1 MPLGG
6 GKEKDKHAPK
16 QPAYLS
22 IQIKAVKGV
31 PTEHFG
37 EVCCRI
43 QCGAIQGETTFK
55 KCNAGNTP
63 SWSYSDGGFIF
74 DLAQCRIP
82 DDYPLLG
89 KQQHTPGQ
97 VELQVWG
104 RSTRGT
110 VDLLGFTETTAA
122 LGKGRTE
129 TLRCPLISSSPPQ
142 PSLGTPPPPPPAPT
156 KEKEKEKKVW
166 LAGFGG
172 LPGGGGGGG
181 GGDDASSNAG
191 DLAIHCDLLL
201 MTEEGYATF
210 SSSDKRKGLARV
222 SVNSMYLP
230 GYGLRPSDQLTGG
243 SSEMGTPASV
253 LPQNLTGLLLRAS
266 RASPLTF
273 ADANRRSLATT
284 TASRDDLEALKY
296 NSPMEIACANRDVL
310 RGLVGRVEMLNTE
323 CSSLS
328 GMVSTVEEDVAVL
341 KTVAED
347 HQESMDATREEALSA
362 LSDVRKTVEHLT
374 VRQKVLEAD
383 KEKMAED
390 VKKVVARLHAVDH
403 VTRKLQECV
412 AAHQKRGESESLSLH
427 EEVRA
432 LSRQLDDTDKRTL
445 STASK
450 VDFVED
456 EVNRQTSK
464 IQASQQKG
472 SPRLV
477 SHLAL
482 ALSYVVKGLY
492 APIFLIVETLAALSL
507 ISLILSLTGLK
518 EASHD
523 DARKESTS
531 AGGTAAGAAGA
542 AGGTGGGGGG
552 GGGGSAAPTSAS
564 SNDGSG
570 PGLSPHT
577 DALSPLDS
585 LASPRV
591 LTRQSFS
598 SLGMG
603 GGGGGL
609 GGAAGMDV
617 AAAAGGGRF
626 LHGRSS
632 SGVSPVSDTAVRRSS
647 KYLRSAVAAAG
658 VDELGYLSDGSE
670 AESQMTGKPV
680 GGTCLLDSLDQH
692 MGLRQRR

>member
-1 MPLGG
+1 MPIGGG

-16 QPAYLS
+16 QAAYLS

-31 PTEHFG
+31 PSEHFG

-74 DLAQCRIP
+74 DLAQCRVP

-89 KQQHTPGQ
+89 KQQHVPGQ

-110 VDLLGFTETTAA
+110 VDLLGFVETTAA

-142 PSLGTPPPPPPAPT
+142 PSLGTPPPAPPAPT

-172 LPGGGGGGG
+172 LPGGGG
-181 GGDDASSNAG
+181 DDGAHTG

-201 MTEEGYATF
+201 MTEEGYGTF

-222 SVNSMYLP
+222 SINSMYLP
-230 GYGLRPSDQLTGG
+230 GFGLRPHDPLTAG

-347 HQESMDATREEALSA
+347 HQEAMDASREEALSA

-383 KEKMAED
+383 KEKMADD

-464 IQASQQKG
+464 IQASQNKDR
-472 SPRLV
+472 PRMV

-518 EASHD
+518 EAPHD
-523 DARKESTS
+523 DARKESGS
-531 AGGTAAGAAGA
+531 AGGTAAGAAGGA
-542 AGGTGGGGGG
+542 GAGGA
-552 GGGGSAAPTSAS
+552 GSAAPTSAS

-598 SLGMG
+598 SLG
-603 GGGGGL
+603 GGGGL
-609 GGAAGMDV
+609 GGAAGGLDG
-617 AAAAGGGRF
+617 ATGGGRF
-626 LHGRSS
+626 LHGRTS

-658 VDELGYLSDGSE
+658 GDDLGYLSDGSE

-680 GGTCLLDSLDQH
+680 GGACLLDSLDQH